1 MSEPAGSDL
10 ELEDIRREMDAIDDG
25 LVNLLER
32 RFAAT
37 EHVRAIKSKNGG
49 LGGSAFRPAREAAIL
64 RRLLSRPESL
74 VPPELLVRLWRN
86 ILARSAQ
93 NQADITVHISKKLN
107 ASMGLR
113 LRIRDY
119 FGTLPVE
126 EYRDEAPGPD
136 AGQCEPGR
144 HLHCRNG
151 IALG

>member
-1 MSEPAGSDL
+1 MSEPAGSDV
-10 ELEDIRREMDAIDDG
+10 ELEDIRREMDAIDGG
-25 LVNLLER
+25 LLSLLER

-37 EHVRAIKSKNGG
+37 AHVRAIKSKNGG

-74 VPPELLVRLWRN
+74 VPQELLVRLWRN
-86 ILARSAQ
+86 ILARSIQ
-93 NQADITVHISKKLN
+93 NQVDVTIHVSKKLN

-126 EYRDEAPGPD
+126 EYRDEA
-136 AGQCEPGR
+136 Q
-144 HLHCRNG
+144 
-151 IALG
+151 ALMQVNASRRESRC